1 MEIRKDVQIIEKG
14 TGVDTVKFKLRDADK
29 VDYIVNNCSKVLTEP
44 NRICYSGNITLKAD
58 SIFVEKDVCFWDNLN
73 NTGVLVYQE

>member
-29 VDYIVNNCSKVLTEP
+29 VDYIVNNCSKVFTEP
-44 NRICYSGNITLKAD
+44 NRICYSVISL
-58 SIFVEKDVCFWDNLN
+58 
-73 NTGVLVYQE
+73 